1 MLTVF
6 DKSNS
11 LTVGDTIQLEDA
23 KLTVVGV
30 LNDSP
35 FSSTDSPIVICTEET
50 FHQLTGQNRYAVIDI
65 QLKDTTADAAIAQIH
80 TLLSDT
86 LNKQV
91 VFSNRIE
98 GNRMIQS
105 TYWAFHLVVYAFL
118 IVIAGITILNIVN
131 SISMSVSARMKQY
144 GILRAIGMDDAQLKR
159 MISAEAWHLCG
170 VRSCGGYCAGSC
182 AESEAV
188 YPAHHPLFRCSVADA
203 VGLSCCDC
211 RSRAGGCGAGSI

>member
-1 MLTVF
+1 MIGGTLPQEPEDGTYPVLTVF

-11 LTVGDTIQLEDA
+11 LTVGDTIQLKDA

-65 QLKDTTADAAIAQIH
+65 QLKDTTADAAIAKIH

-98 GNRMIQS
+98 GNRMI
-105 TYWAFHLVVYAFL
+105 
-118 IVIAGITILNIVN
+118 
-131 SISMSVSARMKQY
+131 
-144 GILRAIGMDDAQLKR
+144 
-159 MISAEAWHLCG
+159 
-170 VRSCGGYCAGSC
+170 
-182 AESEAV
+182 
-188 YPAHHPLFRCSVADA
+188 
-203 VGLSCCDC
+203 
-211 RSRAGGCGAGSI
+211 